1 MQCGLFM
8 MPMHLRGSDHVFSI
22 TYDGRIGR
30 ISVEYAS
37 QAQVD

>member
-1 MQCGLFM
+1 MQYGLFM
-8 MPMHLRGSDHVFSI
+8 MPMHLRGLDHVFSI